1 MPSSRPQ
8 SAPANQPS
16 LSAKPAPSPKPRP
29 KPNSFRAALNRLRRL
44 DRTTRLKLIIFGT
57 LILGLVLYLVLDIIF
72 NGPLT
77 RFLSNRDQVVL
88 AVQSFGFF
96 APLIYVILQIVQT
109 VAAPIP
115 GQVVGSVGGFL
126 FGPWGILWTLIGS
139 LIGDYIVFRLAR
151 RFGRP
156 LLEKLFS
163 AATIKKFDFIIDSK
177 SAPLILFAIFLL
189 PGFPDD
195 VVCYIAGLTKLPIR
209 QLMLLVGLGR
219 LPTIVLVNYL
229 GAGLSSNL
237 GLVVAISVLMVFFL
251 GLIAW
256 KREAIIKFF
265 KRRDQSKPAQPT
277 NSKAPTSDRASA
289 PKSRPQPKP

>member
-1 MPSSRPQ
+1 MPS
-8 SAPANQPS
+8 NH
-16 LSAKPAPSPKPRP
+16 P
-29 KPNSFRAALNRLRRL
+29 KPNSFRTALNRLRRL

-57 LILGLVLYLVLDIIF
+57 LILGLVLYLALDIIF

-151 RFGRP
+151 RFGR
-156 LLEKLFS
+156 LTSYDLKKMGCVMKRAQYFITCGELEAKGVNELHPEGVRS
-163 AATIKKFDFIIDSK
+163 
-177 SAPLILFAIFLL
+177 LILQ
-189 PGFPDD
+189 P
-195 VVCYIAGLTKLPIR
+195 
-209 QLMLLVGLGR
+209 
-219 LPTIVLVNYL
+219 
-229 GAGLSSNL
+229 
-237 GLVVAISVLMVFFL
+237 
-251 GLIAW
+251 
-256 KREAIIKFF
+256 
-265 KRRDQSKPAQPT
+265 KRRKKGEELQLTLPFKEEPV
-277 NSKAPTSDRASA
+277 
-289 PKSRPQPKP
+289 

>member
-1 MPSSRPQ
+1 MPSS
-8 SAPANQPS
+8 
-16 LSAKPAPSPKPRP
+16 RP

-57 LILGLVLYLVLDIIF
+57 LILGLVIYLTLDIIF

-88 AVQSFGFF
+88 AVQSFGIF
-96 APLIYVILQIVQT
+96 APLVYIILQIVQT

-163 AATIKKFDFIIDSK
+163 SATIKKFDFIIDSK

-219 LPTIVLVNYL
+219 LPTVVLVNYL

-265 KRRDQSKPAQPT
+265 KRRDQPKPAKPT
-277 NSKAPTSDRASA
+277 NSKTPTPDRASA
-289 PKSRPQPKP
+289 PKPHSQPKPQPKP